1 MTLDK
6 RIEICY
12 AVFVSMKEAIGREC
26 PAFFMVFF
34 FLEVFLMAMNRKSGL
49 YSLLV
54 TAILLAVG
62 IVLPF
67 LTGNVQVLGQAISPL
82 HIPVLICGLTCGWYW
97 GMGLGI
103 VLPLL
108 RSVLFG
114 MPPLVPVA
122 IPMAFEMAAYG
133 ALCGLLYPMLSKKM
147 SKTCWAMLIAM
158 VIAMLAG
165 RLVGG
170 AAKAVVMG
178 IQGNAYTFPAFVTAY
193 FVNTAV
199 GAVIHLIVVPLVVT
213 ALEKARLSPLGL
225 KAKSAV

>member
-1 MTLDK
+1 
-6 RIEICY
+6 
-12 AVFVSMKEAIGREC
+12 
-26 PAFFMVFF
+26 
-34 FLEVFLMAMNRKSGL
+34 
-49 YSLLV
+49 
-54 TAILLAVG
+54 
-62 IVLPF
+62 
-67 LTGNVQVLGQAISPL
+67 
-82 HIPVLICGLTCGWYW
+82 
-97 GMGLGI
+97 
-103 VLPLL
+103 
-108 RSVLFG
+108 
-114 MPPLVPVA
+114 
-122 IPMAFEMAAYG
+122 MAAYG

-147 SKTCWAMLIAM
+147 SKACWAMLIAM

-225 KAKSAV
+225 KAKAAV

>member
-1 MTLDK
+1 
-6 RIEICY
+6 
-12 AVFVSMKEAIGREC
+12 
-26 PAFFMVFF
+26 
-34 FLEVFLMAMNRKSGL
+34 MAMNRKSPL
-49 YSLLV
+49 YPLLV
-54 TAILLAVG
+54 TAILMAVG

-82 HIPVLICGLTCGWYW
+82 HIPVLICGLTCGWGW
-97 GMGLGI
+97 GLVLG
-103 VLPLL
+103 VLLPLV

-133 ALCGLLYPMLSKKM
+133 ALCGLLYPMLRKKLG
-147 SKTCWAMLIAM
+147 KAYWAMLIAM
-158 VIAMLAG
+158 VIAMVAG
-165 RLVGG
+165 RFVGG

-178 IQGNAYTFPAFVTAY
+178 MQGNAYTFQAFVTAY

-213 ALEKARLSPLGL
+213 ALEKAKLSPLEWKV
-225 KAKSAV
+225 KAEG